1 MTPLSASRDLQL
13 RGSRARRGSRGAVM
27 GELRFL
33 PRSVVV
39 QVAER
44 EGVPL
49 VVAQG
54 LAARA
59 VLDAAIRSECRRN
72 HDRFPELERRRH
84 QAAIYQHIIEREDRD
99 VDRA

>member
-1 MTPLSASRDLQL
+1 
-13 RGSRARRGSRGAVM
+13 M

-33 PRSVVV
+33 PGAVVA
-39 QVAER
+39 QVAKR

-59 VLDAAIRSECRRN
+59 VLDAAIRSEGRQQQV
-72 HDRFPELERRRH
+72 RFPELERRRH
-84 QAAIYQHIIEREDRD
+84 QAAIYQHIIERDDRD

>member
-1 MTPLSASRDLQL
+1 
-13 RGSRARRGSRGAVM
+13 M

-33 PRSVVV
+33 PGSVVA
-39 QVAER
+39 QVAKR

-59 VLDAAIRSECRRN
+59 VLDAAIR
-72 HDRFPELERRRH
+72 RRRH
-84 QAAIYQHIIEREDRD
+84 QVAICEHIIEREARD